1 MAYSHG
7 SKAALKVND
16 GSSLR
21 DLSPYLT
28 SVSFPKSIDTA
39 EVSTLADTA
48 KEYIIGL
55 SDATISADGI
65 YDPTLDGWLASIA
78 ATTSV
83 TGLAFEY
90 HPQGTGSGN
99 VKYSGNCYL
108 TSYEIGTPVDGAAS
122 VTLEFQVTGAV
133 TKGTN

>member
-39 EVSTLADTA
+39 EVTTLADTA

-78 ATTSV
+78 GTSSV

-90 HPQGTGSGN
+90 SPQGTTAGN
-99 VKYSGNCYL
+99 VKYSGNCFL
-108 TSYEIGTPVDGAAS
+108 TSYEIGTAVDGAAS
-122 VTLEFQVTGAV
+122 VTIEFQVTGAV